1 MSDSVVELVPTTV
14 DAVIEFMPLLR
25 NPIPRQRLKAL
36 KSIVR
41 HCPAGIEC
49 FESLSRL
56 IYDPDHNVRELAM
69 QGIGTYGN
77 FAFDV
82 LLGCLHHHCKYVRR
96 QAVWGLGKLQAFAHP
111 AVRELC
117 ERLKDTDSRTA
128 GGAAQALGAIG
139 RDAGD
144 AVPALA
150 EAMRGTNVVLCR
162 LASKALSQ
170 IGAPAIPTLITHLGH
185 HDPFVRGETAFAL
198 GWIGESASQA
208 VPMLTATLLTWIR
221 KNLTEQAADGNSGIH
236 ERITPVAQTKQSD
249 STEEGS
255 LILIVQALG
264 RMGTVAKEAVP
275 VLQTMSRNG
284 RGRLKEVA
292 IQSLD
297 QIRFDQEPTG
307 DSF

>member
-14 DAVIEFMPLLR
+14 DAVVESMPLLR
-25 NPIPRQRLKAL
+25 NPAAMQRLKAL
-36 KSIVR
+36 KTILR

-49 FESLSRL
+49 FESLSKL
-56 IYDPDHNVRELAM
+56 VYDPDQNVRELAM

-82 LLGCLHHHCKYVRR
+82 LLGSLHHHCKYVRR
-96 QAVWGLGKLQAFAHP
+96 QAVWGLGKMQGFAYP

-117 ERLKDTDSRTA
+117 ERLKDSDSRTA

-198 GWIGESASQA
+198 GWIGEPASQA
-208 VPMLTATLLTWIR
+208 VPMLTATLQAWSS
-221 KNLTEQAADGNSGIH
+221 KNLTAPAVNNRSGVHELTTPLVQTMPPDGSEENSLL
-236 ERITPVAQTKQSD
+236 
-249 STEEGS
+249 
-255 LILIVQALG
+255 LIIQALG
-264 RMGTVAKEAVP
+264 RMGTVAQDAVP
-275 VLQTMSRNG
+275 VLMTISKIG

-292 IQSLD
+292 LQSLD
-297 QIRFDQEPTG
+297 QIRFDQEPSG
-307 DSF
+307 VSF